1 MKGMFIVF
9 EGIDGSGKSS
19 VCRDLHDMLVSKGM
33 KAMLT
38 AEPTKDEIGM
48 LIRSCAVKNITP
60 ETEALLF
67 VADRADHT
75 VKIKEWM
82 AAGNI
87 VLCDRYYAS
96 TLAYQAAS
104 VGGPGLDMKWLMELN
119 RPVIIEP
126 DVTFLM
132 DVDPKIGMERVKAR
146 GQLSKFESVEYLS
159 EVRKNYLELAKKNK
173 YEVIDANMPLN
184 KTMEKVCAI
193 LEKRMK

>member
-19 VCRDLHDMLVSKGM
+19 VCRDVHDMLVAKGRN
-33 KAMLT
+33 AIQT

-48 LIRSCAVKNITP
+48 LIRSCAVKNIAS

-67 VADRADHT
+67 VADRVGHT
-75 VKIKEWM
+75 VKIKEWVKN
-82 AAGNI
+82 GNI

-104 VGGPGLDMKWLMELN
+104 PDGKGLDMKWLMELN
-119 RPVIIEP
+119 RPIIKEP
-126 DVTFLM
+126 DITFLL
-132 DVDPKIGMERVKAR
+132 DIDPTIGMTRVKAR
-146 GQLSKFESVEYLS
+146 GQLSKFETVEYLS
-159 EVRKNYLELAKKNK
+159 EVRKNYLELAKKNGF
-173 YEVIDANMPLN
+173 EIIDASMPLG
-184 KTMEKVCAI
+184 KMTEKIYDI